1 MSPKPDLFNLMPRR
15 HEVSCDQLGV
25 IFVPLLG
32 QTGLNVS
39 SLCFGALALSPLQGC
54 HDVTRGAA
62 VLRYGLEQGIN
73 FLDTAEIYANYEIIR
88 RALKGLSH
96 PVVIA
101 TKCYAYNREQIKES
115 LERARRGLDRD
126 VIEIFLLHEQESM
139 HTLRGHW
146 EALEYLLEAKQK
158 GVVKAVGLS
167 THAVAGVR
175 AGAAVPEIDV
185 IHPILN
191 LAGLGIIDG
200 TLPEMLEAIQMAHQ
214 MGKGIYGMKA
224 LGGGH
229 LSQDPVQ
236 ALNYARQVPG
246 VASVAV
252 GMASRLEVDI
262 NLRIFA
268 GLEVPAGWLKR
279 LRQERRILH
288 VAEWCEGCGRCQEK
302 CPQGALSLEQGQAR
316 VDQAKCVLCGYCGA
330 VCPHFCLKII
340 RQG

>member
-1 MSPKPDLFNLMPRR
+1 MP
-15 HEVSCDQLGV
+15 V
-25 IFVPLLG
+25 LG

-39 SLCFGALALSPLQGC
+39 SLCFGTLAVSPLQGC
-54 HDVTRGAA
+54 NNIIEGSA

-88 RALKGLSH
+88 RAMLGLNH
-96 PVVIA
+96 HVVIA
-101 TKCYAYNREQIKES
+101 TKCYAYSQEQMQAS
-115 LERARRGLDRD
+115 LERARQELDRD

-139 HTLRGHW
+139 HTVRGHR

-158 GVVKAVGLS
+158 GIVKAVGLS

-175 AGAAVPEIDV
+175 AGAALAEIDV

-191 LAGLGIIDG
+191 QAGLGIIDG
-200 TLPEMLEAIQMAHQ
+200 TLPEMDDAVQLAHQ
-214 MGKGIYGMKA
+214 MGKGIYAMKA

-229 LSQDPVQ
+229 LSRDPVQ

-246 VASVAV
+246 VSAVAV
-252 GMASRLEVDI
+252 GMSSRLEVDI
-262 NLRIFA
+262 NLRIFS
-268 GLEVPAGWLKR
+268 GLEVPAQWLDR
-279 LRQERRILH
+279 LQKERRILH
-288 VAEWCEGCGRCQEK
+288 AADWCEGCGQCQDK
-302 CPQGALSLEQGQAR
+302 CPQGALRLEQERIR